1 MKSLL
6 IVAHGSRREQSNDEI
21 KALVRKMS
29 VSSHEFFEIKAA
41 FLEIAAPLIPDAI
54 RRLIKNGANEV
65 VIVPYFLSSGRHL
78 VEDIPA
84 EVNIVRTEYPNIK
97 ITIAPY
103 LGAADEMADILFKQ
117 ARSSFI

>member
-29 VSSHEFFEIKAA
+29 VSSHEFSEIKAA

-54 RRLIKNGANEV
+54 RRLIKNGAHEV
-65 VIVPYFLSSGRHL
+65 VVVPYFLSSGRHL